1 MYLVKQLNTIQ
12 LSLRPAN
19 QWSFHL
25 WWVFSD
31 RALKCHR
38 STVER
43 KNILKGSKIVSKL
56 RAKRHFAALNLKPIF
71 ALTLSFCITLSSFSF
86 SLSYYLLSLSLCV
99 SLFLLFLSFSLFVEV
114 FLSFFLSLCITLS
127 FFLSLS
133 LFVSLFPPSLS
144 LSLSLFPSFL
154 LSLCIAISLSL
165 SFSLCGTLSFCFSL
179 YVSVFPYFSLFASFI
194 PSFSISLV
202 SFFLLSRLSTFSSR
216 SHAAYLCV
224 NVNPF
229 TYVPAVLFLIVF
241 VAFISF
247 SFSLLPILFSRLWND
262 SQFCISTASKNG
274 SILWLVRFSI
284 YSEFLSKFG
293 VQNKVSSCSCK
304 CVWNFSSTYLFFN

>member
-1 MYLVKQLNTIQ
+1 MPIRSFEETENCFQV
-12 LSLRPAN
+12 LSLAQN
-19 QWSFHL
+19 
-25 WWVFSD
+25 V
-31 RALKCHR
+31 
-38 STVER
+38 
-43 KNILKGSKIVSKL
+43 
-56 RAKRHFAALNLKPIF
+56 
-71 ALTLSFCITLSSFSF
+71 
-86 SLSYYLLSLSLCV
+86 LSLSLWK
-99 SLFLLFLSFSLFVEV
+99 SFFLSFSLFVSH
-114 FLSFFLSLCITLS
+114 FPSFFL
-127 FFLSLS
+127 FLSLYHY
-133 LFVSLFPPSLS
+133 FPLLS
-144 LSLSLFPSFL
+144 LSLSLFPSFF

-247 SFSLLPILFSRLWND
+247 SFSLLPILFSRL
-262 SQFCISTASKNG
+262 
-274 SILWLVRFSI
+274 
-284 YSEFLSKFG
+284 
-293 VQNKVSSCSCK
+293 
-304 CVWNFSSTYLFFN
+304 

>member
-71 ALTLSFCITLSSFSF
+71 ALTLSLCIALSSFSF
-86 SLSYYLLSLSLCV
+86 FLSLCG
-99 SLFLLFLSFSLFVEV
+99 S
-114 FLSFFLSLCITLS
+114 LSFFLSLCITLS
-127 FFLSLS
+127 CFLSLS

-144 LSLSLFPSFL
+144 LFLSFLLSYCLFVSLFPSLSLSLFVELFL
-154 LSLCIAISLSL
+154 SASLFMYQYFHISLSL
-165 SFSLCGTLSFCFSL
+165 HHSFLHSLSLSYLSFFFL
-179 YVSVFPYFSLFASFI
+179 AS
-194 PSFSISLV
+194 PLSLV
-202 SFFLLSRLSTFSSR
+202 
-216 SHAAYLCV
+216 
-224 NVNPF
+224 
-229 TYVPAVLFLIVF
+229 VLT
-241 VAFISF
+241 
-247 SFSLLPILFSRLWND
+247 LPIS
-262 SQFCISTASKNG
+262 
-274 SILWLVRFSI
+274 V
-284 YSEFLSKFG
+284 
-293 VQNKVSSCSCK
+293 
-304 CVWNFSSTYLFFN
+304 